1 MTMILSKSG
10 GNKYNK
16 VATVWAGTSW
26 LASTAVHS
34 SQWYYLLIFQSSTTL
49 NQLIMNYSMV
59 SGNNNINII

>member
-34 SQWYYLLIFQSSTTL
+34 SQWYYLLIFQSSTPL
-49 NQLIMNYSMV
+49 NQLNQTKPNELSYGIW
-59 SGNNNINII
+59 